1 MRTYETYKYFITILR
16 GFLFNS
22 RVGVTHLK
30 WGNAQAKE
38 EFSVE
43 EGGGGGGLRLPCN
56 GDQ

>member
-43 EGGGGGGLRLPCN
+43 EGGGRGVATPL
-56 GDQ
+56 